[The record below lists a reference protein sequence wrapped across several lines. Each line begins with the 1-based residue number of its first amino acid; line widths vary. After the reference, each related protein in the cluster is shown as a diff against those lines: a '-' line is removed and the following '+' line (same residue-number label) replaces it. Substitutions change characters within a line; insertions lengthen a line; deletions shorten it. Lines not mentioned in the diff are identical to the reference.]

1 MTEITSDALVVG
13 GGISGMRSA
22 LDLAEM
28 GFHITLI
35 EKEGYTGG
43 MLAKLDHQFPTDG
56 CGICR
61 LLPMADRD
69 NSEQFCLRR
78 GLFHDRIQVMTGTT
92 LDSLEGEAGN
102 YKAVVKKENT
112 CIDPDRCIG
121 CGECAKVCP
130 VETRDEFNADLCER
144 KAVFLPS
151 PHAIPNTYVIDTAA
165 CTLCGECVSVCPTSA
180 ITLPRDLKKD
190 FHMLVVDDELI
201 VRDSLKEMF
210 EYEGFTV
217 SEADSG
223 QKALD
228 LIRENS
234 FSLMLLDIKMPGMEG
249 TEVLKKAKEANPDLT
264 VIMMTAYATVESAVE
279 TLKVGAEEY
288 IVKPF
293 DDEKL
298 IDMVYSVFDRE
309 KEDDRETFDLQTGA
323 VILSCGTRYYTPDS
337 EKDTFGWNEYPDV
350 VTSIEFERILSGTG
364 PFSGKLQRPSDGK
377 KPHKIAWLQCV
388 GSRSLQTDAE
398 YCSSVCCMHALKEA
412 VLVKKKFGTDI
423 ETTIYY
429 MDMRCFG
436 KEFERY
442 RKEAENEHGVI
453 LKRARPHSVTLDSE
467 SGDLCVRVS
476 EASAAMTDRHFD
488 MVVLSVGQRPAFQT
502 EELSEITGLE
512 LNDFG
517 FAKDD
522 LFERDAKKGV
532 FVSGSFSGLKDISE
546 TVLYS
551 SSASVRAGRSMN
563 RPGQS
568 PSPEE
573 AGKKTAEKEA
583 PVRDVSKEVPSI
595 TAVLCN
601 CPSEAGEK
609 AEFIESF
616 CTSHPLIDNF
626 ITIDGMC
633 TAEGWQ
639 SLLDNMENHTFNR
652 LVILACVPCLFKGK
666 LKELSARTGLAECYL
681 DAVDISGL
689 SGDPAEFTI
698 NTAVSKVRQAKVP
711 VSRTIRVSKQI
722 LVIGGGI
729 AGMNAALTCADQGYE
744 TVLVEKE
751 AELGGNLSWLHTN
764 IDGTD
769 FKDLLERLAK
779 EVEKQ
784 PLITVLKNTTVSD
797 TSGETG
803 NFTTLVET
811 DDGQGDITT
820 NSIRHGA
827 VIFATGSGEAKTDQ
841 YRIGEHDAVMTTR
854 TFEEKKE
861 KEELDP
867 ESLKNVVMIQCVQS
881 RDENKEY
888 CSRICCTSSIKQAL
902 FLKESDPERNV
913 FILYRDIMTY
923 GFLESYFKK
932 ARDLGIIFIRY
943 TTDRPPKVDIS
954 DDKARVHAYEAIL
967 DQDIEIEADAVI
979 LAAGMQPSSVGE
991 LAGMYQIEQ
1000 DAYGFIRQ
1008 GDVKWRPADT
1018 TMDGIFVCGTA
1029 AGPRNVEES
1038 IASAQ
1043 AAAQR
1048 ALRIVGRDA
1057 LTSSRITAQVKESLC
1072 CLCERCVQAC
1082 PYSARMVDYERRKI
1096 YINPALCQGCG
1107 ACAAVCP
1114 NSASYVSNQEDQ
1126 QFFNIIE
1133 AAVS

>member
-22 LDLAEM
+22 LDLAER

-56 CGICR
+56 CGLCR
-61 LLPMADRD
+61 LLPMAERD
-69 NSEQFCLRR
+69 DSEQFCLRR
-78 GLFHDRIQVMTGTT
+78 GLFHDRVSVMTGTT
-92 LDSLEGEAGN
+92 LESLEGEAGN
-102 YKAVVKKENT
+102 YKAVVKKQNT

-121 CGECAKVCP
+121 CGECAGVCP
-130 VETRDEFNADLCER
+130 VETRDEFNADLSGR

-151 PHAIPNTYVIDTAA
+151 PHAIPNTYVIDTDA
-165 CTLCGECVSVCPTSA
+165 CTLCGECVSVCPTGA
-180 ITLPRDLKKD
+180 ITLPRDLKKE
-190 FHMLVVDDELI
+190 FRMLVVDDELI
-201 VRDSLKEMF
+201 VRDSLKEIF
-210 EYEGFTV
+210 EFEGFTV
-217 SEADSG
+217 SAADSG

-228 LIRENS
+228 LIQENS

-249 TEVLKKAKEANPDLT
+249 TEVLKKAKDADPDLT

-298 IDMVYSVFDRE
+298 IDMVYSVFNRE
-309 KEDDRETFDLQTGA
+309 KEDDRQTVEVQTRA

-337 EKDTFGWNEYPDV
+337 EKDTFGWNAYPDV

-364 PFSGKLQRPSDGK
+364 PFSGKLQRPSDGG
-377 KPHKIAWLQCV
+377 KPEKIAWLQCV
-388 GSRSLQTDAE
+388 GSRNLQTESE

-412 VLVKKKFGTDI
+412 VLVKKKFGSDI
-423 ETTIYY
+423 ETIIYY

-442 RKEAENEHGVI
+442 RKEAENEYGVI

-467 SGDLCVRVS
+467 SGELCVRVS
-476 EASAAMTDRHFD
+476 ETSAALAEEHFD
-488 MVVLSVGQRPAFQT
+488 MVVLSVGQRPSFQT
-502 EELSEITGLE
+502 ETLSEITGFE
-512 LNDFG
+512 RNDFG
-517 FAKDD
+517 FARDN
-522 LFERDAKKGV
+522 LFDREAKNGV
-532 FVSGSFSGLKDISE
+532 FISGSFSGLKDISE
-546 TVLYS
+546 TVIYS
-551 SSASVRAGRSMN
+551 SSASLRAGRAMN

-568 PSPEE
+568 PPTKE
-573 AGKKTAEKEA
+573 AGEKTKEKETRF
-583 PVRDVSKEVPSI
+583 RDVSKEMPVT
-595 TAVLCN
+595 TAVLCK
-601 CPSEAGEK
+601 CPSESGEK
-609 AEFIESF
+609 AGFIESF

-626 ITIDGMC
+626 ITVDGMC
-633 TAEGWQ
+633 TAEGWL
-639 SLLDNMENHTFNR
+639 SLLEHVENHTFNR

-681 DAVDISGL
+681 EAVDISGMEK
-689 SGDPAEFTI
+689 DPVEFTV
-698 NTAVSKVRQAKVP
+698 NTAVAKVRQAKIP
-711 VSRTIRVSKQI
+711 ASRTIRVTRQV

-729 AGMNAALTCADQGYE
+729 AGMNAALACADQGYE
-744 TVLVEKE
+744 TVLVEKGS
-751 AELGGNLSWLHTN
+751 ELGGNLSWLHTH

-769 FKDLLERLAK
+769 FKELLDSTAK
-779 EVEKQ
+779 EVEKH
-784 PLITVLKNTTVSD
+784 PLITVLKNSTVED

-803 NFTTLVET
+803 NFTTLVQT
-811 DDGQGDITT
+811 DDGQGGITT
-820 NSIRHGA
+820 SSIRHGA
-827 VIFATGSGEAKTDQ
+827 VILATGSGEAQVDR
-841 YRIGEHDAVMTTR
+841 YRIGEHDSIMTTR
-854 TFEEKKE
+854 TFEKK
-861 KEELDP
+861 KQNEEIDLD
-867 ESLKNVVMIQCVQS
+867 SLKNVVMIQCVQS
-881 RDENKEY
+881 RDDSKEY

-902 FLKESDPERNV
+902 YLKESDPDRNV

-923 GFLESYFKK
+923 GFLESYYKK

-954 DDKARVHAYEAIL
+954 DDKPRVTAYESIL
-967 DQDIEIEADAVI
+967 DQDIEIEADAAI
-979 LAAGMQPSSVGE
+979 LASGMQPSSVE
-991 LAGMYQIEQ
+991 KLAGMYRIEQ
-1000 DAYGFIRQ
+1000 DEYGFIRQ
-1008 GDVKWRPADT
+1008 GDGKWRPVDT
-1018 TMDGIFVCGTA
+1018 TMDGVFVCGTA

-1048 ALRIVGRDA
+1048 ALRIVGRDT
-1057 LTSSRITAQVKESLC
+1057 LTSSRITAQIKESLC

-1082 PYSARMVDYERRKI
+1082 PYAARMVDYDRHKI
-1096 YINPALCQGCG
+1096 HINPALCQGCG

-1114 NSASYVSNQEDQ
+1114 NSASYVSNLEDQ

>member
-1 MTEITSDALVVG
+1 MTEINSDALVVG

-43 MLAKLDHQFPTDG
+43 MPAKLDHQFPTDG

-61 LLPMADRD
+61 LLPMAERD
-69 NSEQFCLRR
+69 DSEQFCLRR
-78 GLFHDRIQVMTGTT
+78 GLFHDRISVMTGTT
-92 LDSLEGEAGN
+92 LESLEGEAGS
-102 YKAVVKKENT
+102 YKAVLKKKNT
-112 CIDPDRCIG
+112 CVDPDRCIG
-121 CGECAKVCP
+121 CGECARVCP
-130 VETRDEFNADLCER
+130 VETGDEFNAGLSER
-144 KAVFLPS
+144 KAVYLPS

-165 CTLCGECVSVCPTSA
+165 CSLCGECVSVCPTGA
-180 ITLPRDLKKD
+180 ITLPRDLKKE
-190 FHMLVVDDELI
+190 FRMLVVDDELI

-210 EYEGFTV
+210 EFEGFTV
-217 SEADSG
+217 SAAESG

-228 LIRENS
+228 LIEENS

-249 TEVLKKAKEANPDLT
+249 TEVLKKAKEAAPDLT

-298 IDMVYSVFDRE
+298 IDMVYSVFNRE
-309 KEDDRETFDLQTGA
+309 KEDDRETFDLETGA

-337 EKDTFGWNEYPDV
+337 EKDTFGWNAYPDV
-350 VTSIEFERILSGTG
+350 VTGIEFERILSGTG
-364 PFSGKLQRPSDGK
+364 PFSGKLERPSDGK
-377 KPHKIAWLQCV
+377 KPQKIAWLQCV

-398 YCSSVCCMHALKEA
+398 YCSSVCCMYALKEA
-412 VLVKKKFGTDI
+412 VLVKKKFGADI

-453 LKRARPHSVTLDSE
+453 LKRARPHSVTLNSE

-476 EASAAMTDRHFD
+476 EASAEMTDKHFD

-502 EELSEITGLE
+502 EELSEITGLK

-517 FAKDD
+517 FAKEN
-522 LFERDAKKGV
+522 LFDRETKKGV
-532 FVSGSFSGLKDISE
+532 FVSGSCSGLKDISE
-546 TVLYS
+546 TLLHS
-551 SSASVRAGRSMN
+551 SSASVRAGGVMN

-573 AGKKTAEKEA
+573 AGEKTEEKETR
-583 PVRDVSKEVPSI
+583 VRDVSREIPST
-595 TAVLCN
+595 TAVLCR
-601 CPSEAGEK
+601 CPAETGENV
-609 AEFIESF
+609 EFIQSF
-616 CTSHPLIDNF
+616 CNSHPLIDNF
-626 ITIDGMC
+626 IAIDGMC

-639 SLLDNMENHTFNR
+639 SVLDHTENQTFNR
-652 LVILACVPCLFKGK
+652 LVILACIPCLFKGK
-666 LKELSARTGLAECYL
+666 LKELSARTGLSECYL
-681 DAVDISGL
+681 EAVDISGTA
-689 SGDPAEFTI
+689 GDAAEFTI
-698 NTAVSKVRQAKVP
+698 NTAVSKLRQAKVP
-711 VSRTIRVSKQI
+711 DSRTIRVSKKV

-729 AGMNAALTCADQGYE
+729 AGMNAAMACADQGYE

-769 FKDLLERLAK
+769 FKELLQNTAK

-784 PLITVLKNTTVSD
+784 PLITILKNSTVGD

-803 NFTTLVET
+803 NFTTIVET
-811 DDGQGDITT
+811 DDGQGNITT
-820 NSIRHGA
+820 SSIRHGA
-827 VIFATGSGEAKTDQ
+827 AIFATGSGEARVNQ
-841 YRIGEHDAVMTTR
+841 YRIGEHDSIMTTQ

-881 RDENKEY
+881 RDDTKEY

-902 FLKESDPERNV
+902 SLKELDPERNV

-943 TTDRPPKVDIS
+943 TTDRPPKVDIA
-954 DDKARVHAYEAIL
+954 DDKARVHAYESIL
-967 DQDIEIEADAVI
+967 DQEIEIDADAVI
-979 LAAGMQPSSVGE
+979 LACGMEPSSVKE
-991 LAGMYQIEQ
+991 LTDMYRIEQ
-1000 DAYGFIRQ
+1000 DEYGFIRQ

-1018 TMDGIFVCGTA
+1018 TMDGVFVCGTA
-1029 AGPRNVEES
+1029 AGPRNIEES

-1072 CLCERCVQAC
+1072 CLCERCVEAC

-1096 YINPALCQGCG
+1096 HINPTLCQGCG
-1107 ACAAVCP
+1107 SCAAVCP
-1114 NSASYVSNQEDQ
+1114 NSASYVSNLEDQ

>member
-13 GGISGMRSA
+13 GGISGIRSA
-22 LDLAEM
+22 LDLADR
-28 GFHITLI
+28 GFRITLI

-43 MLAKLDHQFPTDG
+43 MLAKLDHQFPTNG

-61 LLPMADRD
+61 LLPMAERD

-78 GLFHDRIQVMTGTT
+78 GLFHDRVHVMTGTT
-92 LDSLEGEAGN
+92 LASLEGEAGS
-102 YKAVVKKENT
+102 YKAVLKRENT
-112 CIDPDRCIG
+112 CIDPERCIG
-121 CGECAKVCP
+121 CGECARVCP
-130 VETRDEFNADLCER
+130 VETRDEFNAGLSGR
-144 KAVFLPS
+144 KAAFLPS
-151 PHAIPNTYVIDTAA
+151 PHAIPNTYAVDTAA

-217 SEADSG
+217 SVAESG

-228 LIRENS
+228 LIEENS

-249 TEVLKKAKEANPDLT
+249 TEVLKKARDADPDLT

-298 IDMVYSVFDRE
+298 IDMGYSVFNRK
-309 KEDDRETFDLQTGA
+309 KEDDRQTVELQTGA

-337 EKDTFGWNEYPDV
+337 EKDTFGWNAYPDV

-364 PFSGKLQRPSDGK
+364 PFSGNLERPSDGG

-388 GSRSLQTDAE
+388 GSRSLQTDSE

-412 VLVKKKFGTDI
+412 MLVKKKFGADI
-423 ETTIYY
+423 ETFIYY

-442 RKEAENEHGVI
+442 RKEAEHTYGVI
-453 LKRARPHSVTLDSE
+453 LKRARPHSVTMDAE

-476 EASAAMTDRHFD
+476 EASAALTREHFD

-502 EELSEITGLE
+502 AELSEITGVE
-512 LNDFG
+512 CNDFG
-517 FAKDD
+517 FAKEN
-522 LFERDAKKGV
+522 LFDREAKKGV

-546 TVLYS
+546 TVIYS
-551 SSASVRAGRSMN
+551 SSASVRAGRVLN

-568 PSPEE
+568 LSPGEVRE
-573 AGKKTAEKEA
+573 KAPEKEM
-583 PVRDVSKEVPSI
+583 PVRDVSREVPAT
-595 TAVLCN
+595 TAVLCK
-601 CPSEAGEK
+601 CPSQDVEK
-609 AEFIESF
+609 AELIESF
-616 CTSHPLIDNF
+616 CTSHPLIDDF
-626 ITIDGMC
+626 MTIDGMC

-639 SLLDNMENHTFNR
+639 TLLDNTGSQTFNR
-652 LVILACVPCLFKGK
+652 LVILACVPCLFQGK

-681 DAVDISGL
+681 EAVDISGL
-689 SGDPAEFTI
+689 SEDLMKFTI
-698 NTAVSKVRQAKVP
+698 NTAVAKVRQAKVP
-711 VSRTIRVSKQI
+711 VSRTIRVSRKV

-729 AGMNAALTCADQGYE
+729 AGMNAALACADQGYE
-744 TVLVEKE
+744 TVIVEKGD
-751 AELGGNLSWLHTN
+751 ELGGNLAWLHTN
-764 IDGTD
+764 IDGTG
-769 FKDLLERLAK
+769 FKDLLESTEK

-784 PLITVLKNTTVSD
+784 PLIRVLKNSTVAD
-797 TSGETG
+797 TYGETG
-803 NFTTLVET
+803 NFTTLVQT
-811 DDGQGDITT
+811 DDGQGGITT
-820 NSIRHGA
+820 SFIRHGTA
-827 VIFATGSGEAKTDQ
+827 IFATGAGEARTNQ
-841 YRIGEHDAVMTTR
+841 YRIGEHDAVMTAK

-861 KEELDP
+861 KGELEP

-881 RDENKEY
+881 RDDTKEY
-888 CSRICCTSSIKQAL
+888 CSRVCCTSSIKQAL
-902 FLKESDPERNV
+902 ALKESDPERNV

-932 ARDLGIIFIRY
+932 ARDLGVIFIRY
-943 TTDRPPKVDIS
+943 TTQRPPKVEIS
-954 DDKARVHAYEAIL
+954 EGKARVSAYESIL
-967 DQDIEIEADAVI
+967 DQNIEIEADAVI
-979 LAAGMQPSSVGE
+979 LASGMEPSSVKE
-991 LAGMYQIEQ
+991 LAGMYRIEQ
-1000 DAYGFIRQ
+1000 DEYGFVRQ

-1048 ALRIVGRDA
+1048 ALRIVSRDT
-1057 LTSSRITAQVKESLC
+1057 LTSSRITAQIKESLC
-1072 CLCERCVQAC
+1072 CLCERCVQTC

-1114 NSASYVSNQEDQ
+1114 NSASYVSNLEDQ

-1133 AAVS
+1133 AAV